1 MLGRA
6 DNSTELVKLMEDPPR
21 GNRVGIC
28 GGIPTGLAAPMG
40 FDGATNKKGVFFS
53 KIITF
58 KWKSIILDLPA
69 DCGKIVTECLGTK
82 DNLGC

>member
-28 GGIPTGLAAPMG
+28 GGIPTGLAAPIG
-40 FDGATNKKGVFFS
+40 FDGARNKKGVFF
-53 KIITF
+53 F
-58 KWKSIILDLPA
+58 KNHNFLMQINYFRLTCRLRQNCYRMPGHKR
-69 DCGKIVTECLGTK
+69 
-82 DNLGC
+82 

>member
-28 GGIPTGLAAPMG
+28 GGIPTGLAAPIG
-40 FDGATNKKGVFFS
+40 FDGARNKKGVFFL
-53 KIITF
+53 KITTF
-58 KWKSIILDLPA
+58 
-69 DCGKIVTECLGTK
+69 
-82 DNLGC
+82 